1 MYEPR
6 LPLKLL
12 KKDEEITNLVIE
24 IAEMTGMIALT
35 DNRSKNPT
43 LRRENRIHSIHST
56 LAIERNSL
64 TIDQISDVF
73 SSSRLKS

>member
-12 KKDEEITNLVIE
+12 KKKKDEEITNLVIE

-43 LRRENRIHSIHST
+43 LRREKGLSANT
-56 LAIERNSL
+56 
-64 TIDQISDVF
+64 DF
-73 SSSRLKS
+73 